1 VIDDDRDIDLRAGQ
15 EAVAERPADDP
26 SPQSHDAVTP
36 IGGTLQDDEGGRRR
50 RWRLFRKGGD
60 G

>member
-1 VIDDDRDIDLRAGQ
+1 VIDDDRDIDIRAGQ
-15 EAVAERPADDP
+15 EAVVDRPADDP
-26 SPQSHDAVTP
+26 VPQPHDAVTP